1 MFSFA
6 SRLAGVHHFHD
17 DEREKRAREVPEEVP
32 HLPAVPAL
40 QVQPSFGRVAARV
53 AKDRREYQ
61 DSSDGVDAKQTD
73 PYL

>member
-1 MFSFA
+1 
-6 SRLAGVHHFHD
+6 
-17 DEREKRAREVPEEVP
+17 
-32 HLPAVPAL
+32 
-40 QVQPSFGRVAARV
+40 VAARV